1 MSSTGAKPAAREW
14 LDGVEAVKEE
24 PVKEEPV
31 KEEPVMEEA
40 VKEEP
45 LEAEPMGV
53 EPLEVEPLRDRA
65 LKESSPEGPI
75 ETFQPPAAGSAK
87 TPTSPSG
94 KHPHHT
100 GRSRIRSSQASL
112 LYI

>member
-31 KEEPVMEEA
+31 KEEP